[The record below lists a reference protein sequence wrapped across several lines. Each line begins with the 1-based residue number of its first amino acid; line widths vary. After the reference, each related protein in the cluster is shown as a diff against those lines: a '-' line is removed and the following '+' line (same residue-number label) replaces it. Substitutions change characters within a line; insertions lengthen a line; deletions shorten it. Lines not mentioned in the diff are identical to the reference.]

1 MTWWKTYM
9 PSIFAGL
16 ALLLAIVALALVLL
30 GRDALIGRGFPK
42 EETTETASGTPVNPA
57 VPPAVQ
63 PATASPG
70 ATGAKDGPL
79 QHMELEGQYAGP
91 LKDTLIQRWRDPAA
105 GMICYV
111 YLPIVV
117 EHSKPTPMGLV
128 QYGANGIGS
137 ISCVRAQ

>member
-1 MTWWKTYM
+1 MTRWKTHM

-16 ALLLAIVALALVLL
+16 ALLLAAAALALVLL
-30 GRDALIGRGFPK
+30 GRDALIGHGSPK
-42 EETTETASGTPVNPA
+42 DDTAVAASGTPANLP
-57 VPPAVQ
+57 VPPAGQ
-63 PATASPG
+63 PAAASSG
-70 ATGAKDGPL
+70 AIGAKDGPL

-91 LKDTLIQRWRDPAA
+91 LKDTIIQRWRDPAA
-105 GMICYV
+105 GMVCYV

-137 ISCVRAQ
+137 ISCVRAP